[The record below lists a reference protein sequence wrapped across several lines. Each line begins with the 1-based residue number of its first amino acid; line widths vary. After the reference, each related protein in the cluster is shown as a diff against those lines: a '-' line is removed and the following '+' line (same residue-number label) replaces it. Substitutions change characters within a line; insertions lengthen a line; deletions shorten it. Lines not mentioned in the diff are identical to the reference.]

1 MNKIT
6 LNLFKFSLILVLG
19 IGSNI
24 AFTMGNNMMDADH
37 KDKNTRQHCSP
48 NTQQAGATAKTPYPD
63 KTYNCVPIAPLKTT
77 KNHGATTAKS
87 PSKNNLNKSMP

>member
-6 LNLFKFSLILVLG
+6 INLFKFALILLLG

-24 AFTMGNNMMDADH
+24 AFTMGNNTDADH
-37 KDKNTRQHCSP
+37 KDENTRQHCSP
-48 NTQQAGATAKTPYPD
+48 NTQQAGTTAKTPYPD
-63 KTYNCVPIAPLKTT
+63 QTYNCVPVAPLKTT

-87 PSKNNLNKSMP
+87 LSKNNLNKSMP